1 VFLPYG
7 VTLSAVMGSEFI
19 TYFRLGVSHI
29 ADLRGYDHIL
39 FLVALTAGYVGR
51 DWKHLLWLVTA
62 FTLGH
67 SLALALATLDLVR
80 VRAVVIEL
88 LIAVTIVATGAYA
101 LWSSRRSDPVVDP
114 PRQRVLY
121 VMAGGFGLI
130 HGLGFSTFLR
140 SALGAEEGILWPL
153 FAFNVGLE
161 VGQLVIVV
169 VIVLLGTLACD
180 VGGLR
185 RRYWVMGISGIAVLA
200 GLRMMLERMAG

>member
-1 VFLPYG
+1 
-7 VTLSAVMGSEFI
+7 
-19 TYFRLGVSHI
+19 
-29 ADLRGYDHIL
+29 
-39 FLVALTAGYVGR
+39 
-51 DWKHLLWLVTA
+51 
-62 FTLGH
+62 
-67 SLALALATLDLVR
+67 
-80 VRAVVIEL
+80 
-88 LIAVTIVATGAYA
+88 
-101 LWSSRRSDPVVDP
+101 
-114 PRQRVLY
+114 
-121 VMAGGFGLI
+121 MAGGFGLI

-200 GLRMMLERMAG
+200 GLRMMLERLAE